1 MSVSKYIILQRG
13 NKITYQEKTLKIV
26 DPVSVKVRE
35 VKSTKVV
42 GIKGQAA
49 TQAQPIDKLAVL
61 AIIHKE
67 IEVLMDVEK
76 ELNSKGMTEDELLFG
91 EIIGNGSSVL
101 NSEIRSLKAILS
113 KIEKL

>member
-1 MSVSKYIILQRG
+1 MSESKYIILQRG
-13 NKITYQEKTLKIV
+13 TKIIYQENTFKIAA
-26 DPVSVKVRE
+26 PVRVKVRE
-35 VKSTKVV
+35 VKNTEVV
-42 GIKGQAA
+42 VIKGQAA

-76 ELNSKGMTEDELLFG
+76 ELRSKGMTEDELLFG